1 MTKIWNLS
9 QILFCFQY
17 KQNSSDSIYVNL
29 SQFQKETNIWIEIKM
44 DKKKLKQPSI
54 SSIFSKKSIQPEP
67 TVDSDSE
74 VDGHGHGPD
83 WSLDENVGEGEG
95 SSARVDRDITDSDTG
110 AGGDSDYTGGGGSG
124 DELGEESQEISGGGS
139 GVFGELGEESQT
151 QETIDDDMVEVV
163 EMDMEGNR
171 KRQSV
176 DMEGNRK
183 RKSECWRRSGKVKI
197 ISVQFSFF

>member
-1 MTKIWNLS
+1 
-9 QILFCFQY
+9 
-17 KQNSSDSIYVNL
+17 
-29 SQFQKETNIWIEIKM
+29 M

-67 TVDSDSE
+67 TVDKDSEDE

-83 WSLDENVGEGEG
+83 CSLDENVGEGEG
-95 SSARVDRDITDSDTG
+95 SSARVDRDMYTNSDTG
-110 AGGDSDYTGGGGSG
+110 AGGDSDYTGVGGSG
-124 DELGEESQEISGGGS
+124 DELGEESQEISGAGS

-151 QETIDDDMVEVV
+151 QETIDDDNDMVEVV
-163 EMDMEGNR
+163 EIDMEGNR

-183 RKSECWRRSGKVKI
+183 RKSE
-197 ISVQFSFF
+197 SVVAGGEPRGGGIGPSQPKLWKYPVNKTLLGGRHELL